1 MPTPRSV
8 FDRDSS
14 TPRSDVLTPLSDREY
29 FTPRSSVLRGGL
41 DRETSTPQFVYGV
54 DQPRYISVIFR
65 FLFIYVS
72 YLILISIFLE
82 LILNS

>member
-65 FLFIYVS
+65 HVS
-72 YLILISIFLE
+72 YLILI
-82 LILNS
+82 